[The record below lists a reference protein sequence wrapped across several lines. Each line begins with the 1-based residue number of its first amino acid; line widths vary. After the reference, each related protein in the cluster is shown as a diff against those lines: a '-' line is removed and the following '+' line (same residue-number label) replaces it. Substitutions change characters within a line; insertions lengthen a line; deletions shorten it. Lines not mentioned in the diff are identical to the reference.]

1 MLALEARRLEA
12 AGAELLVLCT
22 NAMHKVADRIESAV
36 AVPLLHLGD
45 VTVRDES
52 RAAYR
57 EVVSSQLERGRRGC
71 DPRVRRDRA
80 AGHRR

>member
-1 MLALEARRLEA
+1 
-12 AGAELLVLCT
+12 
-22 NAMHKVADRIESAV
+22 

-57 EVVSSQLERGRRGC
+57 EVVSSQLERTLEKAMRRVALDTGFR
-71 DPRVRRDRA
+71 PEH
-80 AGHRR
+80 HRLDLVGVCADCT